1 VPLKYH
7 EVIGCS
13 GSRVAFSS
21 NSVLLLFLILVLLDE
36 IVFHGI
42 DDRPC
47 TSSLAECRLGRAAEL
62 NLELYLLLLLELH
75 LLLVELVDCLRED
88 LSVVVRRV
96 ECDRG
101 VLFNPQV
108 LRRFEVVAED

>member
-1 VPLKYH
+1 
-7 EVIGCS
+7 
-13 GSRVAFSS
+13 
-21 NSVLLLFLILVLLDE
+21 
-36 IVFHGI
+36 
-42 DDRPC
+42 
-47 TSSLAECRLGRAAEL
+47 
-62 NLELYLLLLLELH
+62 LELYLLLLLELH